1 MLDGRVRGS
10 FFCALI
16 FLLRLFPQP
25 KFVQPNQTE
34 IELLN
39 KIYDLAADFPVLL
52 FVEVIIIRLAVRFA
66 LAKAVTLFFDFC
78 HFWQLDVD
86 GSGGFPLFPFLRGSF
101 ASSEG
106 V

>member
-16 FLLRLFPQP
+16 FLLHLFSQP
-25 KFVQPNQTE
+25 KLVQSNQTE